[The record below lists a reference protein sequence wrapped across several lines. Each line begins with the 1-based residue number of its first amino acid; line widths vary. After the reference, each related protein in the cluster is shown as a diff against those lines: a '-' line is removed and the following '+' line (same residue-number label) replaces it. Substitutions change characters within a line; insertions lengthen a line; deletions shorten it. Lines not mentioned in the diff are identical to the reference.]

1 MGSIEPSDPKMDLSI
16 MPRWASW
23 DKGKMAN
30 CERWA
35 SYRRNLALC
44 QGGEE
49 EIDLML
55 VPKRSNR
62 CLPEHCANPSVSV
75 LR

>member
-1 MGSIEPSDPKMDLSI
+1 MDLSI

-30 CERWA
+30 CVRWA

-49 EIDLML
+49 EIDLRRGATGACL
-55 VPKRSNR
+55 SIVPIQ
-62 CLPEHCANPSVSV
+62 V
-75 LR
+75 LLY